1 MRISEKACIDR
12 GSRGNHDTCQKGVKM
27 KRTLKNILVGLIV
40 ITCIVT
46 MGYQVTDA
54 KKAKKVVL
62 KSVSAVSANTISVN
76 WKKVYGAK
84 RYEIFCSSDGEGFE
98 KIGSARS
105 TNYIHKKLD
114 LGTQYEYKVRAVLPK
129 GKKTSYSNIKGTK
142 TKESAYLLGLE
153 KPYNQEGNC
162 DIEAF
167 EVVGER
173 FGHGFHSPVSYGYGT
188 ISFNLHGKYSKM
200 TFVCGMTATGS
211 YYEDYEPEV
220 KIYADGNEISNNIW
234 PKWNKSAE
242 KYSIDLNQCKLIKFD
257 IPYYVGIGN
266 IVVYK

>member
-142 TKESAYLLGLE
+142 TKGSAYLLGLE
-153 KPYNQEGNC
+153 KPYNQEGC
-162 DIEAF
+162 YIEAF

-173 FGHGFHSPVSYGYGT
+173 FGHGFDGSWCGGN

-200 TFVCGMTATGS
+200 TFVCGMTTADS
-211 YYEDYEPEV
+211 DYKDYEPEV

-257 IPYYVGIGN
+257 VPYYVGIGN

>member
-40 ITCIVT
+40 MTCIVT

-76 WKKVYGAK
+76 WKKVYGVK

-153 KPYNQEGNC
+153 KPYNQEGGC
-162 DIEAF
+162 SIEAF

-173 FGHGFHSPVSYGYGT
+173 FGHGFHDGGN

-200 TFVCGMTATGS
+200 TFICGMTTADS
-211 YYEDYEPEV
+211 DYKDYEPEV
-220 KIYADGNEISNNIW
+220 KIW

-242 KYSIDLNQCKLIKFD
+242 KYSIYLHQCKLIKFD